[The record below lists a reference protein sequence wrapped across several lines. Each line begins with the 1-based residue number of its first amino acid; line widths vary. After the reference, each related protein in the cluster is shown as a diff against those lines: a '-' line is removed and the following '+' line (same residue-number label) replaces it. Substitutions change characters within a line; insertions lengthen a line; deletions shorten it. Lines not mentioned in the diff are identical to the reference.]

1 MRKLQVFDS
10 WTLHT
15 SKGYWHAE
23 HQWAYTMLFSMHL
36 YTMLV
41 NITIRPYKLE
51 SDMAG
56 LHDSS
61 FLGHENK
68 EFCVVRGWV
77 GNATCFDLKVGS

>member
-1 MRKLQVFDS
+1 
-10 WTLHT
+10 
-15 SKGYWHAE
+15 
-23 HQWAYTMLFSMHL
+23 MHL